1 MTEATARRRDAL
13 AFVLFLLLPAILL
26 ADCVFGGR
34 HYLPYD
40 ISEFPPLG
48 DQLTATQ
55 RQELRAT
62 ANYDATEAPIW
73 FRTELLLAREALA
86 RGQLPHWNG
95 YVRNGAPMLAHG
107 HTGLLNPVHWPA
119 LLFADPDDGLL
130 CLTYTM
136 FALAGGLMFGLL
148 RAAGLGRSASVFG
161 GIAFAWSGTLTA
173 NGHWFMRM
181 EPLAML
187 PGLCW
192 AMLAIARRRGRDRCL
207 PTAGLALATMA
218 TWMSGFPQY
227 GIPVTLLA
235 AGLGAA
241 LCLRE
246 LRGGW
251 RPATRLC
258 GWLLLGGGL
267 GLLLAMPQ
275 LLQMLQFYPLSNRPI
290 DETLDRASRHAFSAV
305 GFLGYV
311 FPTLFSQ
318 PGDVTLPQD
327 ASPLPWLWSD
337 LHHWET
343 GAPLLPNYNFT
354 EYAIFPGTLT
364 LLFAVLA
371 LLLKGPRWRLL
382 PIAAL
387 ALVWVLATGAFGT
400 HLAYLLPG
408 IKTVPPYRFAGPAC
422 ALVAMLAAVGFDA
435 LRRGAAPWLL
445 RGLAVVLAAVGSYC
459 IAESTHAIATKTA
472 LDDPWLVRIVDRNRD
487 AYAAAKGMPVADV
500 TPAAAM
506 AFVFT
511 TADRED
517 PTVRHDAIAL
527 GKQRLHDNLWRGGW
541 LMWLGAAAMF
551 ALSMRRR
558 ERCLAGWP
566 AAAAI
571 AVTAAELLDFGH
583 ALNRGQPLPYAH
595 DSVVHQFLR
604 EQRDAHAD
612 AGGILIARGSGRA
625 GPWNLPGGTL
635 AAEHIRDLNFYT
647 FVDKWSD
654 LPIRRLYGDDQILR
668 GFVCNALPD
677 SEKLELPYWDLI
689 GLRYL
694 LATEPMQHA
703 GRLVLSYELHPDGGA
718 ARRYFVY
725 ERPHALPRAWVVP
738 EVCLADSEEQLITQ
752 LVDPGLGPRDAV
764 WMQRDGEIEALL
776 RLPSAPSEVPAAA
789 RAVTFRHEDAKRLVL
804 EVAPGRPGYLV
815 VADTFF
821 PGWEVT
827 VDDQPAPLLRGN
839 LSQRVVP
846 IGAGRSVVHF
856 RFRAT
861 GFVPGMVIG
870 GLAGIALLTL
880 LVLGHRARHRA
891 PGTIAASA

>member
-1 MTEATARRRDAL
+1 VTEATARRRDAL
-13 AFVLFLLLPAILL
+13 AFVMFLLLPALL
-26 ADCVFGGR
+26 LGDCLFGGR
-34 HYLPYD
+34 HYLPFD

-55 RQELRAT
+55 RAELRAT

-73 FRTELLLAREALA
+73 FRSELLLAREALG

-107 HTGLLNPVHWPA
+107 HTGLLNPLHWPA

-161 GIAFAWSGTLTA
+161 GVAFAWSGTMAA

-192 AMLAIARRRGRDRCL
+192 AMLAIARRRGRARCL

-246 LRGGW
+246 LRAGV
-251 RPATRLC
+251 RPAMRLG

-267 GLLLAMPQ
+267 GMLLAMPQ

-290 DETLDRASRHAFSAV
+290 DETLDRASRHAFSAI

-327 ASPLPWLWSD
+327 SSPLPWLWSD
-337 LHHWET
+337 LHQWET

-354 EYAIFPGTLT
+354 EYAVFPGTLT
-364 LLFAVLA
+364 LLFAALA

-422 ALVAMLAAVGFDA
+422 AMVAILAALGFDA
-435 LRRGAAPWLL
+435 LRRGAAPWIL
-445 RGLAVVLAAVGSYC
+445 RGVAVVLAAVGSYC
-459 IAESTHAIATKTA
+459 LAESTHAVPATTA
-472 LDDPWLVRIVDRNRD
+472 SDPWLVRIVEHNRD
-487 AYAAAKGMPVADV
+487 AYAAAKGVPAAVV
-500 TPAAAM
+500 TPAAAL
-506 AFVFT
+506 ANQFT
-511 TADRED
+511 VGDRED
-517 PTVRHDAIAL
+517 PAVHHDAIAL

-541 LMWLGAAAMF
+541 AMWLGAAVMF

-571 AVTAAELLDFGH
+571 VLTAAELFGYGH
-583 ALNRGQPLPYAH
+583 DLNRGQPLLYAH
-595 DSVVHQFLR
+595 DSVVHRFLR
-604 EQRDAHAD
+604 EQRDARAET
-612 AGGILIARGSGRA
+612 GGILIARGSGRA

-654 LPIRRLYGDDQILR
+654 LPIRALYGDAQILR
-668 GFVCNALPD
+668 GFVCDALPD
-677 SEKLELPYWDLI
+677 DDKLELPYWDLV
-689 GLRYL
+689 GLRYV
-694 LATEPMQHA
+694 LATAPMQHA
-703 GRLVLSYELHPDGGA
+703 GKLVLSYELHPDDGS

-725 ERPHALPRAWVVP
+725 ERPDALPRAWVVP
-738 EVCLADSEEQLITQ
+738 EVRFADSEEQLIAQ
-752 LVDPGLGPRDAV
+752 LIRKDLAPRDAV
-764 WMQRDGEIEALL
+764 WMQRDKDLEQLL
-776 RLPSAPSEVPAAA
+776 RLPSAPSDVPAAA
-789 RAVTFRHEDAKRLVL
+789 RGVTFRHEDAKHLVL
-804 EVAPGRPGYLV
+804 EVDAGQPGYLV

-846 IGAGRSVVHF
+846 LGTGRSVVHF
-856 RFRAT
+856 RFRAL
-861 GFVPGMVIG
+861 GFVPGLAIG
-870 GLAGIALLTL
+870 GLAVLAL
-880 LVLGHRARHRA
+880 LVLLLLGRAQLRRGSRPA
-891 PGTIAASA
+891 GATA